1 MARWERVT
9 AVSIEQGVIQLIEP
23 NGEIGWYR
31 QRGITGR
38 LTQHQIAI
46 AVNAKILHPRVFE
59 LPELPK
65 NYSISFEDEEIQ
77 GKACATFDTTELDKV
92 VKEQERRRD
101 EMLHMGGSY
110 LL

>member
-46 AVNAKILHPRVFE
+46 AVNTKLLHPRIFE
-59 LPELPK
+59 LQELPK

-77 GKACATFDTTELDKV
+77 GKACATFDTTELNKV
-92 VKEQERRRD
+92 IEQQRRKTD
-101 EMLHMGGSY
+101 AMLHMGGSY